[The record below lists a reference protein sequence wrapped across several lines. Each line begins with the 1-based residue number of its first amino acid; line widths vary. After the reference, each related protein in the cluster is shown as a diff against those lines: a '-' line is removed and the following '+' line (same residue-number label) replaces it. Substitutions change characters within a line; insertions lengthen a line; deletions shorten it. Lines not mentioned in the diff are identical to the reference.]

1 LHLSL
6 LSQAN
11 LNTFTLS
18 APLEL
23 PKKDVLRGRIL
34 REQGRL
40 EEVEGEE
47 EAVGRRGGNNPVT
60 GEALRAISMAISTL
74 LLLSSS
80 FGLLEDVCGLGGYS
94 DVVPIFLSLS
104 YVVLVDE

>member
-80 FGLLEDVCGLGGYS
+80 FGSTITVHSIQHSLELQNTLCNNVRM
-94 DVVPIFLSLS
+94 
-104 YVVLVDE
+104 